1 MPHPPSALPPHLR
14 RALDRWAARRPLPP
28 ILARLVEQEPPLPFA
43 VGTHEALAARLP
55 EFTTREIADLLRM
68 IGTSDSYHRAVMA
81 PGSMRHDPDGNPVGA
96 ISDKDR
102 AYAAAMLAR
111 NREREAKRKAEK
123 AAAAE
128 PEKALAAPEP
138 PPPPS
143 VGRRRRPILSLRRH
157 ENTPEAS

>member
-1 MPHPPSALPPHLR
+1 MTIAEPRGAPAMPHPPSALPPHLR
-14 RALDRWAARRPLPP
+14 RALDRWAARGPLPP

-111 NREREAKRKAEK
+111 NKAARAGEESRQR
-123 AAAAE
+123 AGHGPGRASGRRGDGAIRAAAE
-128 PEKALAAPEP
+128 
-138 PPPPS
+138 
-143 VGRRRRPILSLRRH
+143 
-157 ENTPEAS
+157 